1 MYGSLWS
8 PINLVAI
15 FIQKNG
21 WQKTSQVLD
30 LLSSVFS
37 ASHVKS
43 SHVQVQEYLISSESQ
58 KWAFLLLESGIGKK
72 KWRKWKNIATLF
84 LQGCLEKLDG
94 VKNGELKINQ
104 DSSTTY
110 S

>member
-1 MYGSLWS
+1 VYGSLWS

-58 KWAFLLLESGIGKK
+58 KWAFFATRKWNKK
-72 KWRKWKNIATLF
+72 KM
-84 LQGCLEKLDG
+84 EKVEKHSHFVSARMFGKTRWCEEWG
-94 VKNGELKINQ
+94 VEN
-104 DSSTTY
+104 
-110 S
+110 